1 MEKKVI
7 VNLTQHPA
15 TPEQI
20 AQGVVDLD
28 PEDRAECARLLT
40 FDSLPTAEDLWIAAD
55 QLVELVKC
63 SPVSEPGCRV
73 MIADYVRRGLIE
85 HDGYDSAIEVECEG
99 GAPFFMEPLAT
110 LLRRGGYCP
119 VFAFSRRESVEQ
131 VQADGSVRKVA
142 VFRHMGFVVGIPPV

>member
-7 VNLTQHPA
+7 VNLTQHLA

-20 AQGVVDLD
+20 AQGVVELD

-40 FDSLPTAEDLWIAAD
+40 FDSLPMAEDLWIAAD

-63 SPVSEPGCRV
+63 SPISEPGCWV
-73 MIADYVRRGLIE
+73 MI
-85 HDGYDSAIEVECEG
+85 G
-99 GAPFFMEPLAT
+99 GAPFFMESLAT

-119 VFAFSRRESVEQ
+119 VYAFSRRESV
-131 VQADGSVRKVA
+131 
-142 VFRHMGFVVGIPPV
+142 

>member
-1 MEKKVI
+1 MEKKKI
-7 VNLTQHPA
+7 VNLTQHAA

-20 AQGVVDLD
+20 AQGVVELD

-40 FDSLPTAEDLWIAAD
+40 FDSLPTEEDLWVRAD

-73 MIADYVRRGLIE
+73 MIGATGGRRNT
-85 HDGYDSAIEVECEG
+85 
-99 GAPFFMEPLAT
+99 GAPFFMESLAT
-110 LLRRGGYCP
+110 ALRREGYCP
-119 VFAFSRRESVEQ
+119 VYAFSRRESVEQ

-142 VFRHMGFVVGIPPV
+142 VFRHLGFVVGTYPV

>member
-1 MEKKVI
+1 MI

-40 FDSLPTAEDLWIAAD
+40 FDDLPTAEDLWVKAD
-55 QLVELVKC
+55 QLVELVKG
-63 SPVSEPGCRV
+63 SPASKPGCRV
-73 MIADYVRRGLIE
+73 MI
-85 HDGYDSAIEVECEG
+85 G
-99 GAPFFMEPLAT
+99 GAPFFMESLAT
-110 LLRRGGYCP
+110 ALRRGGYCP

-131 VQADGSVRKVA
+131 MQADGSVRKIA
-142 VFRHMGFVVGIPPV
+142 VFRHMGFVVGI

>member
-40 FDSLPTAEDLWIAAD
+40 FDDLPTAKDLWVAAD
-55 QLVELVKC
+55 QLVELVKS
-63 SPVSEPGCRV
+63 SPASEPGCWV
-73 MIADYVRRGLIE
+73 MI
-85 HDGYDSAIEVECEG
+85 G
-99 GAPFFMEPLAT
+99 GAPFFMESLAT
-110 LLRRGGYCP
+110 ALRRGGYCP

-131 VQADGSVRKVA
+131 VQADGSVRKIA
-142 VFRHMGFVVGIPPV
+142 VFRHMGFVVGI

>member
-7 VNLTQHPA
+7 VNLTQHLA

-73 MIADYVRRGLIE
+73 MI
-85 HDGYDSAIEVECEG
+85 G
-99 GAPFFMEPLAT
+99 GAPFFMAPLSRA
-110 LLRRGGYCP
+110 LMEGGFTP
-119 VFAFSRRESVEQ
+119 VYAFSWRESVETQ
-131 VQADGSVRKVA
+131 LPDGSVKKSS
-142 VFRHMGFVVGIPPV
+142 VFRHIGFVEP

>member
-20 AQGVVDLD
+20 AQGVVELD

-40 FDSLPTAEDLWIAAD
+40 FDELPTDEDLWVRAD

-63 SPVSEPGCRV
+63 SPISEPGCWV
-73 MIADYVRRGLIE
+73 MI
-85 HDGYDSAIEVECEG
+85 G
-99 GAPFFMEPLAT
+99 GAPFFMESLAT

-142 VFRHMGFVVGIPPV
+142 VFRHMGFVVGISPV

>member
-1 MEKKVI
+1 MKYRGMI

-40 FDSLPTAEDLWIAAD
+40 FDELPTDEDLWVRAD

-73 MIADYVRRGLIE
+73 MI
-85 HDGYDSAIEVECEG
+85 G

-110 LLRRGGYCP
+110 LLRREGYCP
-119 VFAFSRRESVEQ
+119 VFAFSRRESIEQ
-131 VQADGSVRKVA
+131 MQADGSVRKVA
-142 VFRHMGFVVGIPPV
+142 VFRHMGFVVGVSPV

>member
-7 VNLTQHPA
+7 VNLTQHLA

-40 FDSLPTAEDLWIAAD
+40 FDELPTAEDLWVKAD
-55 QLVELVKC
+55 QLVELVKS
-63 SPVSEPGCRV
+63 SPASEPGCQV
-73 MIADYVRRGLIE
+73 MI
-85 HDGYDSAIEVECEG
+85 G
-99 GAPFFMEPLAT
+99 GAPFFMAT
-110 LLRRGGYCP
+110 LSRALMEGGFTP
-119 VFAFSRRESVEQ
+119 VYAFSRRESVEQ

-142 VFRHMGFVVGIPPV
+142 VFRHMGFVVGI